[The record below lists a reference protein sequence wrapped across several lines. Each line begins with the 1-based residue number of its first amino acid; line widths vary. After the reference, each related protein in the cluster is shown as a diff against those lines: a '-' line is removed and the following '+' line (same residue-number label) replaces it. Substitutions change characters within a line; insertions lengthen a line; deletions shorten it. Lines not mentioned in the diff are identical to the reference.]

1 MRPLTVI
8 TGILLGSCLAI
19 TVSLSAVLLVFL
31 VLGDDYPRV
40 QHEFRPLVCSVFI
53 FLGMTTVSA
62 ASFYMLVINHPA
74 RWWGQ
79 LLMWSGVAATT
90 WYYLP

>member
-19 TVSLSAVLLVFL
+19 TVSLSAVLVVFL
-31 VLGDDYPRV
+31 ILGDEYPRV
-40 QHEFRPLVCSVFI
+40 EYEFGSLVSSVSI
-53 FLGMTTVSA
+53 FLGMTIVCA
-62 ASFYMLVINHPA
+62 GSFYTLVINHRA
-74 RWWGQ
+74 RYIAQG
-79 LLMWSGVAATT
+79 LMWAGFAATT

>member
-19 TVSLSAVLLVFL
+19 SVSLAAVLLVF
-31 VLGDDYPRV
+31 VILGDEYPRV
-40 QHEFRPLVCSVFI
+40 NREFDALVSSVLI
-53 FLGMTTVSA
+53 FLAMTTVCA
-62 ASFYMLVINHPA
+62 GSFYSLLVNHKS
-74 RWWGQ
+74 RYWLQ
-79 LLMWSGVAATT
+79 LAMWLGVAATT